1 MTQHIHLEGIENFRD
16 FGGYDTA
23 CGRGLKRGV
32 LFRSANHSYATQAD
46 LDALHALGIK
56 TIVDLR
62 RPMERDR
69 EPSKRHP
76 DFDGQVIEN
85 HTNVEGAD
93 WSIMLKEAPQIDA
106 DWFYEDS
113 IAFYRAAPYEERHVD
128 LFTRYFQAVC
138 ESGGGLLVHCAAGKD
153 RTGMICALTHHVA
166 GVHRD
171 DTLSDFLATNNPGRM
186 DQRINFLGPWIKDLT
201 GRHVEE
207 DALRVAVSVHE
218 AYLDAALDQIT
229 KTSGSIDAYLENTLG
244 VDAKLREK
252 IEARILG

>member
-1 MTQHIHLEGIENFRD
+1 MNHLESIENFRD

-32 LFRSANHSYATQAD
+32 LFRSANHSYATDAD

-62 RPMERDR
+62 RPMERER

-76 DFDGQVIEN
+76 EFKGQVIEN
-85 HTNVEGAD
+85 HANVEGAD
-93 WSIMLKEAPQIDA
+93 WSIMLKDAPSIDA

-113 IAFYRAAPYEERHVD
+113 IAFYRAAPFEERHVD
-128 LFTRYFQAVC
+128 LFARYFRAIG
-138 ESGGGLLVHCAAGKD
+138 ESDGGLLVHCAAGKD

-171 DTLSDFLATNNPGRM
+171 DTLSDFLATNHPGRM
-186 DQRINFLGPWIKDLT
+186 THRINFLGPWIKDLT

-229 KTSGSIDAYLENTLG
+229 RTAGSVDAYLESTLG
-244 VDAKLREK
+244 VDSALRRK